1 MLMSQRKVLL
11 AGATGLVGG
20 EILQALL
27 VDPSV
32 AEVHVLGR
40 RAINVTHSKLQL
52 HVVDFRQLPALPQV
66 DEVYLALGTTIR
78 VAGSQEAFRAVD
90 FDANLAVATAAVA
103 SGARRVGLV
112 SAADANARSS
122 VFYLSVKGA
131 LEDALASLN
140 LSALVIARPS
150 LLLGNRDGLNQ
161 PPRLGEK
168 ISTPILKL
176 LTPVLPK
183 RYRPI
188 HARTVARSLLATLP
202 AAHGAVKL
210 HFDDLIRLGA
220 QPR

>member
-20 EILQALL
+20 EILQGLL
-27 VDPSV
+27 LDPSV
-32 AEVHVLGR
+32 AQVHVLSR
-40 RAINVTHSKLQL
+40 RAIEVTHAKLQL
-52 HVVDFRQLPALPQV
+52 HVVDFRQLPALPSV

-90 FDANLAVATAAVA
+90 FEANFAVAKAAIA

-112 SAADANARSS
+112 SAADADARSS
-122 VFYLSVKGA
+122 VFYLKVKGA
-131 LEDALASLN
+131 LEEALASLN

-150 LLLGNRDGLNQ
+150 LLLGNREALKQ

-168 ISTPILKL
+168 LATPILKL
-176 LTPVLPK
+176 LAPVLPK

-188 HARTVARSLLATLP
+188 HARAVARSLLATLP
-202 AAHGAVKL
+202 AAHGTVL
-210 HFDDLIRLGA
+210 LQFDDLIRIGGA
-220 QPR
+220 G

>member
-1 MLMSQRKVLL
+1 MTQRKVLL

-27 VDPSV
+27 VDPTV
-32 AEVHVLGR
+32 AEVHVLSR
-40 RAINVTHSKLQL
+40 RAIDVTHPKLQL
-52 HVVDFRQLPALPQV
+52 RVVDFRQLPALPQV
-66 DEVYLALGTTIR
+66 DEVYLSLGTTIR
-78 VAGSQEAFRAVD
+78 VAGSEAAFRAVD
-90 FDANLAVATAAVA
+90 FEANLAVARAAIA
-103 SGARRVGLV
+103 SGARRIGLV

-131 LEDALASLN
+131 LEEALASLT

-150 LLLGNRDGLNQ
+150 LLLGNRDALKQ

-176 LTPVLPK
+176 LAPVLPK

-188 HARTVARSLLATLP
+188 HARAVARSLLATLP
-202 AAHGAVKL
+202 AAHGTVML
-210 HFDDLIRLGA
+210 HFDDLIRLGSA
-220 QPR
+220 A

>member
-1 MLMSQRKVLL
+1 MSQRKVLL

-27 VDPSV
+27 VDPTV

-40 RAINVTHSKLQL
+40 RAIDVIHSKLQL
-52 HVVDFRQLPALPQV
+52 HVVDFRQLPALPEV

-90 FDANLAVATAAVA
+90 FDANLAVAKAAVA

-150 LLLGNRDGLNQ
+150 LLLGNRDALKQ

-168 ISTPILKL
+168 LSTPILRL

-188 HARTVARSLLATLP
+188 HARVVARSLLATLP
-202 AAHGAVKL
+202 SAHGTVTL
-210 HFDDLIRLGA
+210 HSDDLIRIGGA
-220 QPR
+220 V

>member
-27 VDPSV
+27 VDPTVS
-32 AEVHVLGR
+32 EVHALSR
-40 RAINVTHSKLQL
+40 RAFGVTHSKLHL
-52 HVVDFRQLPALPQV
+52 HVVDFKQLPTLPQV

-90 FDANLAVATAAVA
+90 FDANLAVAKAAIK

-112 SAADANARSS
+112 SAADADAHSS
-122 VFYLSVKGA
+122 VFYLNVKGA
-131 LEDALASLN
+131 LEEELASMN

-150 LLLGNRDGLNQ
+150 LLLGDRDALKQ
-161 PPRLGEK
+161 PSRLGEK
-168 ISTPILKL
+168 LATPILKL
-176 LTPVLPK
+176 LTPVLPR

-188 HARTVARSLLATLP
+188 HARAVARSLLATLP
-202 AAHGAVKL
+202 AAHGKVVL
-210 HFDDLIRLGA
+210 HFEDLIRST
-220 QPR
+220 P

>member
-1 MLMSQRKVLL
+1 MPMSQRKVLL

-27 VDPSV
+27 ADPSV
-32 AEVHVLGR
+32 AEIHVVSR
-40 RAINVTHSKLQL
+40 RAIEVAHSKLQN

-90 FDANLAVATAAVA
+90 FDANLAVATAAIA
-103 SGARRVGLV
+103 SGARRIGLV
-112 SAADANARSS
+112 SAADANPRSS

-131 LEDALASLN
+131 LEEALGGLK

-150 LLLGNRDGLNQ
+150 LLLGNRDALKQ
-161 PPRLGEK
+161 PPRFGEK
-168 ISTPILKL
+168 ISTPILRL
-176 LTPVLPK
+176 LAPLLPK

-188 HARTVARSLLATLP
+188 QARTVARALLATLP
-202 AAHGAVKL
+202 TAQGTAVL
-210 HFDDLIRLGA
+210 QFDDLIRW
-220 QPR
+220 Q

>member
-1 MLMSQRKVLL
+1 MNQRKVLL

-20 EILQALL
+20 EILQGLL
-27 VDPSV
+27 ADATV
-32 AEVHVLGR
+32 AEVHVLAR
-40 RAINVTHSKLQL
+40 RAIGVTHPKLQL
-52 HVVDFRQLPALPQV
+52 QLVDFRQLPALPQV

-90 FDANLAVATAAVA
+90 FEANLAVAKAAIA
-103 SGARRVGLV
+103 SGVRRIGLV

-131 LEDALASLN
+131 LEDALTRLN

-150 LLLGNRDGLNQ
+150 LLLGNRDALNQ

-176 LTPVLPK
+176 LAPLLPK
-183 RYRPI
+183 RLRPV
-188 HARTVARSLLATLP
+188 HARAVARSLLATLP
-202 AAHGAVKL
+202 TARGTVIL
-210 HFDDLIRLGA
+210 HFDDLIRIGGSA
-220 QPR
+220 

>member
-27 VDPSV
+27 VDPTV
-32 AEVHVLGR
+32 AEVHVLSR
-40 RAINVTHSKLQL
+40 RAIDVSHSKLQL
-52 HVVDFRQLPALPQV
+52 HVVDFRQLPPLPQV

-78 VAGSQEAFRAVD
+78 VAGSEAAFRAVD

-103 SGARRVGLV
+103 SGARRVALV

-131 LEDALASLN
+131 LEEALASLN

-150 LLLGNRDGLNQ
+150 LLLGNRDALKQ

-168 ISTPILKL
+168 LSTPILKL
-176 LTPVLPK
+176 LAPVLPK

-188 HARTVARSLLATLP
+188 HARAVARSLLAAIPT
-202 AAHGAVKL
+202 AHGTVML
-210 HFDDLIRLGA
+210 HFDDLIRIGGA
-220 QPR
+220 A

>member
-1 MLMSQRKVLL
+1 MSQRKVLL

-20 EILQALL
+20 EILRGLL
-27 VDPSV
+27 TDTTV
-32 AEVHVLGR
+32 AEVHLLSR
-40 RAINVTHSKLQL
+40 RAINVTHPKLQL
-52 HVVDFRQLPALPQV
+52 NVVDFLQLPALSQV

-90 FDANLAVATAAVA
+90 FEANFAVAKAAIA
-103 SGARRVGLV
+103 SGARRVALV

-140 LSALVIARPS
+140 LTALVIARPS
-150 LLLGNRDGLNQ
+150 LLLGNRDALDQ
-161 PPRLGEK
+161 PPRAGEK

-176 LTPVLPK
+176 LAPVLPK

-188 HARTVARSLLATLP
+188 HARVVAQSLLATLP
-202 AAHGAVKL
+202 TARGTVVL
-210 HFDDLIRLGA
+210 HFDDLMRIGGA
-220 QPR
+220 A